1 MLREGILQN
10 SLESPRFWGLH
21 MEVKS
26 LHMADFGLRMIF
38 LGYVLVYTLFAY
50 SKNYQSNAM
59 KLSKNNV
66 VINVSKL

>member
-1 MLREGILQN
+1 MLHEGTLQN
-10 SLESPRFWGLH
+10 SKESPRFWGLH
-21 MEVKS
+21 MEVKC
-26 LHMADFGLRMIF
+26 LPMADFGLPRIF

-50 SKNYQSNAM
+50 RKNYQSNAM